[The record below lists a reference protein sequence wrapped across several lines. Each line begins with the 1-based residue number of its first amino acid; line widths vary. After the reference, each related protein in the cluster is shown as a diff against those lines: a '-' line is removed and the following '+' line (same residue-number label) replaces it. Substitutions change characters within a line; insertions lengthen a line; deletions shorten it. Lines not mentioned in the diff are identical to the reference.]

1 MLRIHQNWFKKSRLS
16 HLSWLGVA
24 GVVSCFVVVL
34 TFGIMIFPS
43 PPQLVNAEGFTG
55 EATQGSGSG
64 TSTSVGINLP
74 STIAFDAVTPTAS
87 GATTTANENLI
98 VATTNSASY
107 SLYLY
112 SSDGDSSLKSI
123 NPANTSTVD
132 AINNGGVGLTL
143 SSLEPNTWG
152 YSLGTSEPTDTTT
165 YSAVP
170 TSNDTPIQTKDTS
183 STASANDTYTLSF
196 GAKVD
201 TSIPSGTYT
210 GTLTV
215 AVVAEPALVTIAFDG
230 NGATGGSMPN
240 QQIIAGQSANLNT
253 NQYTRDGYD
262 FTGWN
267 TNAGGTGTSYTDG
280 ASYTAPSSSAGQ
292 TVTLYAQWEEQFV
305 NLLTQATYMQ
315 DLTAAQCSGS
325 SDGATATLID
335 RRDNNS
341 YTIAKINGNCWMTQ
355 NLRLSG
361 GRTLTTQDSNVESSW
376 YFPNT
381 SLDVGDSYSD
391 ARSVIFSGT
400 SSGYYNYCAASAG
413 TVCSSSTTQSAI
425 YDVCPKG
432 WKLPT
437 NTEFNSIAG
446 TSYISAFRAITG
458 GYYLSGAGTV
468 IRSEGSSDFWW
479 ASTAYSN
486 TSQYYLRNSYEEFY
500 TSGAVKSSGYT
511 VRCIRS
517 N

>member
-1 MLRIHQNWFKKSRLS
+1 MS
-16 HLSWLGVA
+16 
-24 GVVSCFVVVL
+24 
-34 TFGIMIFPS
+34 
-43 PPQLVNAEGFTG
+43 
-55 EATQGSGSG
+55 
-64 TSTSVGINLP
+64 
-74 STIAFDAVTPTAS
+74 
-87 GATTTANENLI
+87 
-98 VATTNSASY
+98 
-107 SLYLY
+107 
-112 SSDGDSSLKSI
+112 
-123 NPANTSTVD
+123 
-132 AINNGGVGLTL
+132 
-143 SSLEPNTWG
+143 
-152 YSLGTSEPTDTTT
+152 
-165 YSAVP
+165 
-170 TSNDTPIQTKDTS
+170 
-183 STASANDTYTLSF
+183 
-196 GAKVD
+196 
-201 TSIPSGTYT
+201 
-210 GTLTV
+210 
-215 AVVAEPALVTIAFDG
+215 
-230 NGATGGSMPN
+230 N
-240 QQIIAGQSANLNT
+240 QQIVAGQSANLNT
-253 NQYTRDGYD
+253 NQYTRSGYD

-267 TNAGGTGTSYTDG
+267 TNAGGTGTSYADG
-280 ASYTAPSSSAGQ
+280 ASYTAPTSSAGQ

-446 TSYISAFRAITG
+446 TSYISAFRPITG

-468 IRSEGSSDFWW
+468 FRSDGSSDFWW

-486 TSQYYLRNSYEEFY
+486 TSQYYLRNSWEEFY

-517 N
+517 S